1 MFLKQQ
7 WYVAAMPGEVG
18 REPLGRMICG
28 EAVVMFRQENGAVV
42 ALQDQCPHR
51 KYALS
56 KGRVEGNDIVCLY
69 HGLKFNGAGRC
80 TFIPG
85 QDRIPDTLKARHYP
99 TSEKHGWVW
108 IWMGPPASGIGAP
121 PNPSLMEK
129 PDVSRIPDFSLN
141 LAPGWKSVWGYLKIE
156 GDYRIVLDNF
166 LDLTHIG
173 YVHAATIGNAPAA
186 AVPMDVE
193 PGEDYVKFTRFM
205 NNVPPPPSFLKA
217 VPFTGNIDRWQKAR
231 FLPPS
236 NFQNDIRAVPT
247 GSDDESRGLRY
258 VVCNSLT
265 PETETSTHYFWA
277 IPRNYKLDDEA
288 TSKIVHDENA
298 RAFEEDK
305 AVIEIQQKMMD
316 LETPRTPIIPIKA
329 DAAALAMRRVLERLE
344 RIENLTLRE
353 TPGEML

>member
-7 WYVAAMPGEVG
+7 WYVAAMPGEVNG
-18 REPLGRMICG
+18 EPLGRMICG
-28 EAVVMFRQENGAVV
+28 EAVVLYRQEDGAVV
-42 ALQDQCPHR
+42 AMQDQCPHR

-56 KGRVEGNDIVCLY
+56 RGRVEGSDIVCLY
-69 HGLKFNGAGRC
+69 HGLKFNGEGRC

-85 QDRIPDTLKARHYP
+85 QDRIPDTLKARVYP
-99 TSEKHGWVW
+99 TCEKHGWVW
-108 IWMGPPASGIGAP
+108 VWMGAAD
-121 PNPSLMEK
+121 K
-129 PDVSRIPDFSLN
+129 ADVARIPDFSLN

-186 AVPMDVE
+186 AVPMELE

-205 NNVPPPPSFLKA
+205 NDVPPPPTFLKA

-247 GSDDESRGLRY
+247 GTNDESRGLRY

-265 PETETSTHYFWA
+265 PESETSTHYFWA
-277 IPRNYKLDDEA
+277 IPRNYNLDDEA

-305 AVIEIQQKMMD
+305 AVIEIQQKMME
-316 LETPRTPIIPIKA
+316 LESPRTPIIPIKA
-329 DAAALAMRRVLERLE
+329 DAAALAMRRVLERMERLE
-344 RIENLTLRE
+344 SSKRTDIS
-353 TPGEML
+353 GEKS

>member
-1 MFLKQQ
+1 MLLKQQ
-7 WYVAAMPGEVG
+7 WYVAAMPDEVR

-28 EAVVMFRQENGAVV
+28 EALVLFRGEDGRIV

-56 KGRVEGNDIVCLY
+56 KGRVEGSEIVCLY
-69 HGLKFNGAGRC
+69 HGLKFNGEGRC

-85 QDRIPDTLKARHYP
+85 QDRIPEALKARVYP
-99 TSEKHGWVW
+99 TVEKFGWIW
-108 IWMGPPASGIGAP
+108 IWMGDAGIA
-121 PNPSLMEK
+121 EE
-129 PDVSRIPDFSLN
+129 SRIPDFSLN
-141 LAPGWKSVWGYLKIE
+141 VAPGWKSVWGYLKIE

-186 AVPMDVE
+186 AVPMNVE
-193 PGEDYVKFTRFM
+193 PGEDYVRFTRFM
-205 NNVPPPPSFLKA
+205 VDVPPPPTFLKA
-217 VPFTGNIDRWQKAR
+217 VAFTGNIDRSQKAR

-247 GSDDESRGLRY
+247 GTNDDARGLRF
-258 VVCNSLT
+258 VVNNSLT
-265 PETETSTHYFWA
+265 PATENSTHYFWA
-277 IPRNYKLDDEA
+277 IPRNYRLDDDA
-288 TSKIVHDENA
+288 TGDVIRSENA

-305 AVIEIQQKMMD
+305 AVIEIQQKMM
-316 LETPRTPIIPIKA
+316 EIESPSTPIVPIKA

-344 RIENLTLRE
+344 RLEAGHAQPQSD
-353 TPGEML
+353 TPRRND

>member
-7 WYVAAMPGEVG
+7 WYVAAMPGEVN
-18 REPLGRMICG
+18 RAPLGRIICG
-28 EAVVMFRQENGAVV
+28 EAVVMFRREDGAVV

-56 KGRVEGNDIVCLY
+56 KGRVEGSEIVCLY
-69 HGLKFNGAGRC
+69 HGLKFNGEGRC

-85 QDRIPDTLKARHYP
+85 QDRIPDTLKARVYP
-99 TSEKHGWVW
+99 TCEKFGWVW
-108 IWMGPPASGIGAP
+108 IWMGVTALGTDDATQADESH
-121 PNPSLMEK
+121 
-129 PDVSRIPDFSLN
+129 IPDFSLHD
-141 LAPGWKSVWGYLKIE
+141 APGWQSVWGYLRIE

-173 YVHAATIGNAPAA
+173 YVHVATIGNAPAA
-186 AVPMDVE
+186 TVPMQVE
-193 PGEDYVKFTRFM
+193 PGESDVKFTRFM
-205 NNVPPPPSFLKA
+205 VDVPPPPTFLKA
-217 VPFTGNIDRWQKAR
+217 VPFPGNVDRWQKAR

-247 GSDDESRGLRY
+247 GTEDESRGLHY
-258 VVCNSLT
+258 VVNNSLT
-265 PETETSTHYFWA
+265 PETETSTHYFWSV
-277 IPRNYKLDDEA
+277 PRNYNLDDDN
-288 TSKIVHDENA
+288 TSQVLRGEMI

-316 LETPRTPIIPIKA
+316 MESPRTPINPIKA

-344 RIENLTLRE
+344 REEKTQASA
-353 TPGEML
+353 